1 MSTAK
6 TQSKAGKR
14 RGPFAEAWDRLKKNK
29 LAMVCLVVII
39 LLVLVALFADLIVP
53 YSKAV
58 TNNGSA
64 KLAKPSAEHWFGCDN
79 LGRDLFAR
87 IIHGSRVSLTLG
99 FAATAIVTVLCSVL
113 GAAVAFIGGKFDA
126 IVMRIADILSSMPSI
141 LLSLAIVAGFGQ
153 GIPQLIL
160 AITIGAIPGF
170 TRVARSTVLGIAGQ
184 EYIEAARAVGV
195 STGKIIIS
203 HILPNALGT
212 ILVQST
218 MMVASNILAG
228 TMLSFLGLGAPIPT
242 PEWGAIMSEGLP
254 TIRYVS
260 HVVIFPTIFIA
271 LTVLS
276 INILGDG
283 LRDAFDPRLKGKA

>member
-1 MSTAK
+1 MSKTK
-6 TQSKAGKR
+6 TQSKIGKR

-29 LAMVCLVVII
+29 LAMVCLVIVVV
-39 LLVLVALFADLIVP
+39 LVLVALFADFIVP
-53 YSKAV
+53 YEKAV

-87 IIHGSRVSLTLG
+87 VIHGSRVSLTLG
-99 FAATAIVTVLCSVL
+99 FAATAIVTVLCSIL

-126 IVMRIADILSSMPSI
+126 IVMRLADILSSTPSI

-170 TRVARSTVLGIAGQ
+170 TRVARSTVLSIASQ

-195 STGKIIIS
+195 STGKIIVS

-212 ILVQST
+212 ILVQAT

-254 TIRYVS
+254 YIRYVS